1 MIVATAG
8 HVDHG
13 KTSVIRALTGIDT
26 DRLAE
31 EKRRGMSIDLGFA
44 YADLAPD
51 LRAGFVDVPGHERFI
66 RNMLAG
72 VAAIDVTMLVVAA
85 DDGPMPQTL
94 EHLRI
99 LSALGVA
106 RGVVALTK
114 ADRVAPARVEQA
126 TAQVRRVLADGPLRD
141 VPVIP
146 VVATTGAGLD
156 ALRACLIAL
165 GRARPERDT
174 SGLFRLSVDRAFSL
188 AGAGTVVTGTV
199 FAGVARVGETVVVSP
214 QGVQTRIRAIHEHDR
229 PVATAAAGRRCA
241 LNLAG
246 IDLRDV
252 GVGRGDWIV
261 APRAHA
267 PTSRIDVALQVL
279 AGEPRALTDGA
290 RLLVHLGAACMEA
303 RVALLGQRSVAPGA
317 RGHAQLLLHRPIG
330 ALHGD
335 RLVLR
340 DASARRTVAG
350 GCVLDPFAPS
360 RGRERPERLRALEA
374 LTGHAPGRALTRL
387 LDLAPEGIDLGRFE
401 VAWNLDDAGV
411 AALLAEVTPQRV
423 ADGVR
428 TLAMAP
434 AHWDALA
441 SRVVEAVQVYHAQHP
456 DSVGPGETAL
466 AAGLGQHRPGAAL
479 RAVVRALC
487 ARATLVRDGLSL
499 RLPDHHARL
508 ADADRVLLER
518 ITRILSGTGLRPPI
532 VGELARSLGV
542 ELQVLLVFLR
552 RASAL
557 GHLAQVAPN
566 RFYLPSG
573 VSALADVARALASEA
588 PDGSFD
594 AATYRDRTGIGRNL
608 TIEVLEF
615 LDHAG
620 HTRFAR
626 NRRTII
632 E

>member
-279 AGEPRALTDGA
+279 AGEPRALTDG
-290 RLLVHLGAACMEA
+290 
-303 RVALLGQRSVAPGA
+303 
-317 RGHAQLLLHRPIG
+317 AQLLLHRPIG